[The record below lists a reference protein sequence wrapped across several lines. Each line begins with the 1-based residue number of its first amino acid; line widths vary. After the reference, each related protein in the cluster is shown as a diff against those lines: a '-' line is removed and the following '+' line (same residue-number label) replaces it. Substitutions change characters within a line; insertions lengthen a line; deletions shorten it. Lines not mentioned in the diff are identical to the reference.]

1 LADRE
6 THERARVA
14 VAQWRASKPSP
25 SFLAR
30 TEQRDLTT
38 VTAPALLGMRT
49 YGRSDLMTWS
59 AVVRAGAQVVTDL
72 KGKVTFWQISTC
84 LNRSGIPKPGC
95 SFRVTRLIWK
105 DPLSTPGFQEEP
117 TQEPKSIYL
126 GKFDLNGYSF
136 RAYERET
143 DKAGRQ
149 FRLISFP
156 SLTPEREAAFIRYMV
171 NEGLI
176 ENI

>member
-1 LADRE
+1 MQKARE
-6 THERARVA
+6 EQPA
-14 VAQWRASKPSP
+14 WRICVGILLTYLGMALIGFGGWYSLELSMRWFIYLVG
-25 SFLAR
+25 STVFLAG
-30 TEQRDLTT
+30 L
-38 VTAPALLGMRT
+38 
-49 YGRSDLMTWS
+49 
-59 AVVRAGAQVVTDL
+59 
-72 KGKVTFWQISTC
+72 F
-84 LNRSGIPKPGC
+84 
-95 SFRVTRLIWK
+95 LIWK

-149 FRLISFP
+149 FRLISFR

-176 ENI
+176 ENIWRRMSKKIEEEANWAFLQ